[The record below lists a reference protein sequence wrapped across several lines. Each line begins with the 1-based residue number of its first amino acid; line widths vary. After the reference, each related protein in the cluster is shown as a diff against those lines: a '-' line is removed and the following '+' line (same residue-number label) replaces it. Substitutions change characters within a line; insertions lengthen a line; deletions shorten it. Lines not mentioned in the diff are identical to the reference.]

1 MEPPQ
6 DDWEAIRNW
15 WRTFGNEALGKRPSR
30 WTMRRGEIGR
40 RLTSELKTYPVG
52 QLLDACRFVVFGRG
66 RTARLLRKPGNN
78 TNLQTVLRHVES
90 YSGNWEA
97 ERDQRGLPEAPEW
110 LPLDQR
116 EALRQV
122 EAAPT
127 PGDGFRLPRQPAAP
141 AVTAEQAREYPAWVQ
156 LHASWL
162 IAAYFDADDPQHFDP
177 GTPERLEAFRW
188 LVSNGGAGLDWTPP
202 EDRPQVAEPVALDVE
217 PPADPRARRVLAILS
232 RGADVVDEAE
242 LAAELYPDS
251 AGRTAGVYV
260 RRACAALV
268 EAGWAQAVDGGWT
281 LAPGRG
287 GRAEARPPGPE
298 GAQVLELAAAGGAP

>member
-1 MEPPQ
+1 M
-6 DDWEAIRNW
+6 
-15 WRTFGNEALGKRPSR
+15 RP
-30 WTMRRGEIGR
+30 GEIGR
-40 RLTSELKTYPVG
+40 RITRELKTYPVG
-52 QLLDACRFVVFGRG
+52 QLLDACRFVAFGRG

-110 LPLDQR
+110 LPLDRR

-127 PGDGFRLPRQPAAP
+127 LGGGFHLPRQPAAP
-141 AVTAEQAREYPAWVQ
+141 AVTAEQAREYPAWVST
-156 LHASWL
+156 HAGYL
-162 IAAYFDADDPQHFDP
+162 TAAYFAADHPEHFDP
-177 GTPERLEAFRW
+177 GTPERLRAWRW
-188 LVSNGGAGLDWTPP
+188 MLDQGGVEVPWVPP
-202 EDRPQVAEPVALDVE
+202 EHRPQVAEPVALDVE

-232 RGADVVDEAE
+232 RGADVVDEGD

-251 AGRTAGVYV
+251 PGRTAGVYV